1 MSTEDI
7 FEELFKEQLK
17 LMKKWMEAMQ
27 KQWEETLKMLNQMF
41 NPEELEKLAKEGKA
55 NAFYDAQYLQVTI
68 SPDGK
73 PIVKYR
79 RWSNRPFG
87 EQTENYE
94 YEEEAKFMETSRK
107 V

>member
-27 KQWEETLKMLNQMF
+27 KQWEETLKMLN
-41 NPEELEKLAKEGKA
+41 PEELEKLAKEGKA

-68 SPDGK
+68 GPDGK
-73 PIVKYR
+73 PRVKYR

-94 YEEEAKFMETSRK
+94 YEEEAKFMETTRK

>member
-1 MSTEDI
+1 MSAEDI

-27 KQWEETLKMLNQMF
+27 KQWEETLKMF

-68 SPDGK
+68 GPDGK
-73 PIVKYR
+73 PRVKYR

-87 EQTENYE
+87 EQTGDYE
-94 YEEEAKFMETSRK
+94 YEEEAKFMEQPPPRS
-107 V
+107 

>member
-17 LMKKWMEAMQ
+17 LMRKWMEAMQ
-27 KQWEETLKMLNQMF
+27 KQWEETLKML

-68 SPDGK
+68 GPDGK
-73 PIVKYR
+73 PRVKYR

-94 YEEEAKFMETSRK
+94 YEEEAKFMETTRK

>member
-17 LMKKWMEAMQ
+17 LMKKWIEAMQ
-27 KQWEETLKMLNQMF
+27 KQWEETLKML

-68 SPDGK
+68 GPDGK
-73 PIVKYR
+73 PRVKYR

>member
-1 MSTEDI
+1 V
-7 FEELFKEQLK
+7 
-17 LMKKWMEAMQ
+17 
-27 KQWEETLKMLNQMF
+27 F

-68 SPDGK
+68 GPDGK
-73 PIVKYR
+73 PRVKYR

-94 YEEEAKFMETSRK
+94 YEEEAKFMESSRK

>member
-27 KQWEETLKMLNQMF
+27 KQWEETLKMLN
-41 NPEELEKLAKEGKA
+41 PEELEKLAKEGKA

-68 SPDGK
+68 GPDGK
-73 PIVKYR
+73 PRVKYR

-87 EQTENYE
+87 EQTGDYE
-94 YEEEAKFMETSRK
+94 YEEEAKFMEQPPPRS
-107 V
+107 

>member
-27 KQWEETLKMLNQMF
+27 KQWEETLKMLN
-41 NPEELEKLAKEGKA
+41 PEELEKLAKEGKA

-68 SPDGK
+68 GPDGK
-73 PIVKYR
+73 PRVKYR

-87 EQTENYE
+87 EQTGDYE
-94 YEEEAKFMETSRK
+94 YEEEVKFMEQPPPRS
-107 V
+107 

>member
-27 KQWEETLKMLNQMF
+27 KQWEETLKMLN
-41 NPEELEKLAKEGKA
+41 PEELEKLAKEGKA
-55 NAFYDAQYLQVTI
+55 DAFYDAQYLQVTI
-68 SPDGK
+68 GPDGK
-73 PIVKYR
+73 PRVKYR

-87 EQTENYE
+87 EQTGEYE
-94 YEEEAKFMETSRK
+94 YEEEAKFMEQPPPRS
-107 V
+107 

>member
-1 MSTEDI
+1 MSTQDI

-17 LMKKWMEAMQ
+17 LMRKWMEAMQ
-27 KQWEETLKMLNQMF
+27 KQWEETLKMF
-41 NPEELEKLAKEGKA
+41 NPEELEKLAKERKA

-68 SPDGK
+68 GPDGK
-73 PIVKYR
+73 PRVKYR

-94 YEEEAKFMETSRK
+94 YEEEANFMETSRK
-107 V
+107 A

>member
-27 KQWEETLKMLNQMF
+27 KQWEETLKMLN
-41 NPEELEKLAKEGKA
+41 PEELEKLAKEGKA

-68 SPDGK
+68 GPDGK

-87 EQTENYE
+87 EQTGEYE